1 MLAGTQRKMMRNT
14 GMLYIRMFFVLGVSL
29 YTSRVVLN
37 VLGEVDF
44 GLYYVVAG
52 FVAVL
57 GFLHGAMTSATQRYF
72 AFELG
77 KGGVN
82 SKHLSTTF
90 STSVNIHIIVAI
102 VTTITAE
109 ALGLWFIET
118 KLTIPSERLDAAY
131 VVFHM
136 AVASFALSVISVPFT
151 ALIMAHERMGVFA
164 SIGIADVLLKL
175 VLVIIL
181 QFIGGDNLI
190 NYASFMLGAALF
202 VFVIY
207 VLYYLFSFK
216 GIRYIFGWDSRLF
229 KEMLSYTAWNTWG
242 NLASVMSGQGTNVLL
257 NMFFGPSV
265 NAARTIAYQANTSL
279 TSFIQSVQSA
289 INPQII
295 KLYAANNLKE
305 MHKLVM
311 LGAKYNFFLLLL
323 LSFPVILLTESI
335 LSLWLVKV
343 PAYSSIFLKLI
354 IINSLIDS
362 ISKPLMTAVQ
372 ATGHIRLYQTV
383 IGGVLLLNLP
393 ISYYFLLK
401 GYEPYS
407 VVVVSIALTI
417 TALIFRLFLVHG
429 LISLKA
435 TLFAKNVLLRIFYI
449 LICITPI
456 SLAAQYIAEDGFYK
470 IIFKLAILVFLTII
484 IIWLVGVTSQEKKI
498 ISNFI
503 KNKIIDISKYV
514 RM

>member
-1 MLAGTQRKMMRNT
+1 MLASTQKKMIRNT
-14 GMLYIRMFFVLGVSL
+14 GMLYIRMFFVLGASL

-52 FVAVL
+52 FVAVM

-77 KGGVN
+77 KGGID
-82 SKHLSTTF
+82 SKQLRTTF
-90 STSVNIHIIVAI
+90 STSLNIHIIVAI
-102 VTTITAE
+102 AIIITAE
-109 ALGLWFIET
+109 ALGLWFIAT
-118 KLTIPSERLDAAY
+118 KLQIPAERLDAAY
-131 VVFHM
+131 AVFHM

-164 SIGIADVLLKL
+164 SIGIAEVLLKL
-175 VLVIIL
+175 VLVIAL

-190 NYASFMLGAALF
+190 NYAFFMLGAALF
-202 VFVIY
+202 VFAIY
-207 VLYYLFSFK
+207 VLYYVFSFK
-216 GIRYIFGWDSRLF
+216 GIRYVFGWDSRLF
-229 KEMLSYTAWNTWG
+229 KEVLSYTAWNTWG
-242 NLASVMSGQGTNVLL
+242 NLAAVMSAQGTNVLL
-257 NMFFGPSV
+257 NMFFGPSI
-265 NAARTIAYQANTSL
+265 NAARSIAYQANTAL

-295 KLYAANNLKE
+295 KLYAANDLKG

-323 LSFPVILLTESI
+323 LSFPVIIMTHPLLA
-335 LSLWLVKV
+335 LWLVKV
-343 PAYSSIFLKLI
+343 PAYSTIFLKLI

-407 VVVVSIALTI
+407 IVIVSIGLTVS
-417 TALIFRLFLVHG
+417 ALIFRLLLLHG

-435 TLFAKNVLLRIFYI
+435 SLFAKNVLLRIIYI
-449 LICITPI
+449 LICLVPI
-456 SLAAQYIAEDGFYK
+456 SLASQYIEDDSFYK
-470 IIFKLAILVFLTII
+470 IIFKVAVLVTFSTLV
-484 IIWLVGVTSQEKKI
+484 IWLVGATSQERKF
-498 ISNFI
+498 ISNLI
-503 KNKIIDISKYV
+503 KNKFIDISKYV
-514 RM
+514 RT